1 MDIGHTSRE
10 KYCTPLNIL
19 HTDTNIKVDSPCW
32 AVFKCWK
39 LYKETE
45 ILCMPQSMVLFY
57 NLIIFTSLT

>member
-10 KYCTPLNIL
+10 KYTLLNIL
-19 HTDTNIKVDSPCW
+19 HIDTNIKVDSPCW
-32 AVFKCWK
+32 ALFKCWK

-45 ILCMPQSMVLFY
+45 ILCMSQSMVSVD